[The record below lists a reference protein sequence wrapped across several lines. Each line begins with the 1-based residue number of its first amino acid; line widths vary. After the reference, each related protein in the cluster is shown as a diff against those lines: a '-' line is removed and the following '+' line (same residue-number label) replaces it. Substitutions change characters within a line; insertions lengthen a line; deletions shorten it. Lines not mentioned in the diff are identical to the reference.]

1 MYLHNLATAS
11 HLRALFREMKFN
23 LNSTSK
29 HDDDGTGDAAGKVE
43 DVLKIVQI
51 FASSSSGRNILVTTV
66 SALHLLAILLNS
78 FRLKFFFVIYSSI
91 LALARSSRLAWTH
104 TII

>member
-1 MYLHNLATAS
+1 
-11 HLRALFREMKFN
+11 MKFN

-51 FASSSSGRNILVTTV
+51 FPSSSSGRNILVTIV
-66 SALHLLAILLNS
+66 SALHLLALFLNS

-91 LALARSSRLAWTH
+91 LALARSSRLALDSYNNLIKVNSLRKTKKREKE
-104 TII
+104 TV